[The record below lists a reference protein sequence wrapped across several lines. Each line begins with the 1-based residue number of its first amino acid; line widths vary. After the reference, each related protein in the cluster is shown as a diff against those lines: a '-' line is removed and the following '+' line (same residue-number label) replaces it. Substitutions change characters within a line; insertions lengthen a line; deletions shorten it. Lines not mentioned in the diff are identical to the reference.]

1 MRQATLQEQYNLIVE
16 GKGNINAFHKQAL
29 KQFPHLFT
37 AQSSFD
43 QVVTVLKQ
51 KSIISEMVAQGLVS
65 NSSGPNFFEIFNTN
79 MAKLN
84 EEVKA
89 EEKKTSK
96 EVEDTQSHNYDYKN
110 KKSID
115 NHSGAEFL
123 LGFYVESRNAKNV
136 DKTVEQIRDI
146 VVKNLAKNPLHYVE
160 SGQFGVEGLG
170 YTEEAPGLGKT
181 KEVTGKYKSSGM
193 EPVKLNE
200 DKDRDK
206 IAKYEK
212 YTYTLDGKKVK
223 PDDIDFYGHILGIE
237 IDGEV
242 YRPGIPD
249 EKGNIE
255 LKPRKGKTGMYTESK
270 HSDEADLKI
279 YKSELNML
287 NKIKPTG
294 EKQLKRKAELEKK
307 ISDLEKS
314 MNEIGMFHDPRTS
327 SSFKNDADKWE
338 NGALHVRIQM
348 LKNRGINADEA
359 KELATTHENKPW
371 EEVKKLLNLNEM
383 DAYDRP
389 TGAMMIQMADNNP
402 EQFKKYIKMMK
413 NDPGFRVMF
422 MKKLSDSERKEFA
435 DKLKTLKK

>member
-65 NSSGPNFFEIFNTN
+65 NSTGPNFFEIFNTN

-89 EEKKTSK
+89 EEKKVSK
-96 EVEDTQSHNYDYKN
+96 EVEQDQSHNYDYKN

-115 NHSGAEFL
+115 NQSGAEFL
-123 LGFYVESRNAKNV
+123 LGFYNESRDPKNAE
-136 DKTVEQIRDI
+136 KTVDQIRDI
-146 VVKNLAKNPLHYVE
+146 VAKNLAKDQLYYVKN
-160 SGQFGVEGLG
+160 GQFGVKGLG
-170 YTEEAPGLGKT
+170 YKDEAPGLGKT

-193 EPVKLNE
+193 EPVKLSEGIYDLTAFHKGSFSTGRPDFNKMTADEIE
-200 DKDRDK
+200 DYLEKEKDKPGRLFGRSLSTVLYILDK
-206 IAKYEK
+206 
-212 YTYTLDGKKVK
+212 
-223 PDDIDFYGHILGIE
+223 
-237 IDGEV
+237 
-242 YRPGIPD
+242 
-249 EKGNIE
+249 
-255 LKPRKGKTGMYTESK
+255 
-270 HSDEADLKI
+270 
-279 YKSELNML
+279 
-287 NKIKPTG
+287 
-294 EKQLKRKAELEKK
+294 KREEEKK
-307 ISDLEKS
+307 IADLEKS

-327 SSFKNDADKWE
+327 ASFKNDADKWE

-348 LKNRGINADEA
+348 LKNRGITSDEA

-371 EEVKKLLNLNEM
+371 EEVKKLLNLNEI
-383 DAYDRP
+383 DANNMP

-413 NDPGFRVMF
+413 NDPGFRVQF
-422 MKKLSDSERKEFA
+422 MKKLKDSERKEFA

>member
-65 NSSGPNFFEIFNTN
+65 NSTGPNFFEIFNTN

-89 EEKKTSK
+89 EEKKVSK
-96 EVEDTQSHNYDYKN
+96 EVEQDQSHNYDYKN

-136 DKTVEQIRDI
+136 DKTVEQIKDI

-170 YTEEAPGLGKT
+170 YKDEAPGLGKT

-193 EPVKLNE
+193 EPVKLSE
-200 DKDRDK
+200 S
-206 IAKYEK
+206 
-212 YTYTLDGKKVK
+212 LD
-223 PDDIDFYGHILGIE
+223 
-237 IDGEV
+237 
-242 YRPGIPD
+242 
-249 EKGNIE
+249 
-255 LKPRKGKTGMYTESK
+255 
-270 HSDEADLKI
+270 
-279 YKSELNML
+279 
-287 NKIKPTG
+287 
-294 EKQLKRKAELEKK
+294 
-307 ISDLEKS
+307 
-314 MNEIGMFHDPRTS
+314 EIGMFNDPRTS

-348 LKNRGINADEA
+348 LKNRGITSDEA

-371 EEVKKLLNLNEM
+371 EEVKKLLNLNEIDTNNM
-383 DAYDRP
+383 P

-413 NDPGFRVMF
+413 NDPGFRVQF
-422 MKKLSDSERKEFA
+422 MKKMKDSERKEFA